1 MNSQLGDEK
10 VSKSA
15 VDRITESIKAH
26 KLIKVPPFKEVATKV
41 HNKEHYK
48 ANQVLFSLFYSIQ
61 FFVPNFEKKELHDP
75 GATGIYTAT
84 TMGKGNEVPFTYR
97 RNIPSPATL
106 L

>member
-41 HNKEHYK
+41 HNKAHYK
-48 ANQVLFSLFYSIQ
+48 ANQVLLSLFYSI
-61 FFVPNFEKKELHDP
+61 
-75 GATGIYTAT
+75 
-84 TMGKGNEVPFTYR
+84 
-97 RNIPSPATL
+97 
-106 L
+106 